1 MNTGKMRALWVRDS
15 TLWFTTMPVAKVP
28 AFPLT
33 GSLSS
38 SLRRLTP
45 EHTMERNS
53 ELREL
58 KSFIMHSNS
67 WSAKSSTG
75 LGDWTTKPV
84 CALLQRKTFSLFQ
97 GYLWYKYSWKKK
109 SGAKVVSSCA
119 CKICRMWDAHGDWLL
134 EAASVHRGR
143 KLECM
148 LCLLGTRCWPG
159 ALSLLTSSKLR
170 GGTVVLWVRK
180 LANNGV
186 SAAGFFF

>member
-1 MNTGKMRALWVRDS
+1 
-15 TLWFTTMPVAKVP
+15 MPVTKVP

-38 SLRRLTP
+38 SLHRLTP
-45 EHTMERNS
+45 EHIMERNA
-53 ELREL
+53 EFREL

-84 CALLQRKTFSLFQ
+84 CALLQRKTFSLPGLFMIQ
-97 GYLWYKYSWKKK
+97 IFLKKK

-119 CKICRMWDAHGDWLL
+119 CKICRMWDVHGDRFLD
-134 EAASVHRGR
+134 AASVHRGR

-148 LCLLGTRCWPG
+148 RCLLCTRCWPG
-159 ALSLLTSSKLR
+159 ALSRLTSSKLR
-170 GGTVVLWVRK
+170 GGTIVLWVWK
-180 LANNGV
+180 LASNGV
-186 SAAGFFF
+186 SAAGFFFLIYIF

>member
-1 MNTGKMRALWVRDS
+1 MNTGKRRALWVRDS
-15 TLWFTTMPVAKVP
+15 TLWFTAMPVAKVP

-38 SLRRLTP
+38 SLHRLTP

-53 ELREL
+53 ERREL

-97 GYLWYKYSWKKK
+97 GYLWYTYSWKKK
-109 SGAKVVSSCA
+109 VWSKGSQF
-119 CKICRMWDAHGDWLL
+119 
-134 EAASVHRGR
+134 
-143 KLECM
+143 
-148 LCLLGTRCWPG
+148 LCLQDMQNVRCPRR
-159 ALSLLTSSKLR
+159 LTLR
-170 GGTVVLWVRK
+170 GCVCTQGKEARVYALLVRHQVLTRSRLTPYLIKAQRWYCCFMSK
-180 LANNGV
+180 KTGK
-186 SAAGFFF
+186 